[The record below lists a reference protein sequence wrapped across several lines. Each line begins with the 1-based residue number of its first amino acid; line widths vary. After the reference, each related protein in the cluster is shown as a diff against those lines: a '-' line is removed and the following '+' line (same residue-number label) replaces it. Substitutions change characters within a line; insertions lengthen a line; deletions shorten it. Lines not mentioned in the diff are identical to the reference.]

1 MAKKDGENASVLEAV
16 AEGKEFEVVAEGQV
30 MKVEEKKLEEK
41 KGEEKD
47 GKDAK
52 KGKRITSVADIPGVG
67 EGIANKLHHAGYD
80 SLEQIAVAK
89 AAELAE
95 VAGIGEATAAKV
107 IAAARDSLDMGYE
120 TGDKV
125 LERRKIIEKITTGS
139 KELDN
144 LIGGGVETQAI
155 TEAFG
160 KFSSG
165 KSQLAFQL
173 AVNVQLPKEKG
184 GLEGSVV
191 FIDTENTF
199 RPERIVQLSQAKGL
213 DPDAVLKN
221 IHYVRAYNSD
231 HQMLMVGKAEEF
243 IKEKNVKLVIVDSLT
258 SAFRSDYTGRG
269 TLAERQQKLNKH
281 IHSLQRLA
289 DVYNLAIY
297 VTNQVLDRPDML
309 FGDPTVPVGGNVLAH
324 LSQYRL
330 YLRRSK
336 ETRRIAKLVDS
347 PHLPDGEALFICDT
361 DGISDA
367 DQ

>member
-1 MAKKDGENASVLEAV
+1 MAKKEGENASVVEASV
-16 AEGKEFEVVAEGQV
+16 DGKEFEVVAQGELV
-30 MKVEEKKLEEK
+30 KVEEKKNEEK
-41 KGEEKD
+41 KSEESKE
-47 GKDAK
+47 GKKA
-52 KGKRITSVADIPGVG
+52 KRITSIADIPGVG
-67 EGIANKLHHAGYD
+67 ETIANKLHQAGYD
-80 SLEQIAVAK
+80 TLEQIANSK
-89 AAELAE
+89 AAEVAE
-95 VAGIGEATAAKV
+95 VAAIGEATAAKV

-125 LERRKIIEKITTGS
+125 LERRKLIEKISTGS

-155 TEAFG
+155 TECFG

-165 KSQLAFQL
+165 KTQIGFQL
-173 AVNVQLPKEKG
+173 AVNVQLPKDKG
-184 GLEGSVV
+184 GLEGSVI

-199 RPERIVQLSQAKGL
+199 RPERIVQMAQAKGM

-221 IHYVRAYNSD
+221 IHYVRALNSD
-231 HQMLMVGKAEEF
+231 HQMLMVEKAEDF

-281 IHSLQRLA
+281 LHSLQRLS
-289 DVYNLAIY
+289 DVFNLAIY
-297 VTNQVLDRPDML
+297 VTNQVMDKPDML

-347 PHLPDGEALFICDT
+347 PHLPDGEALFLCDT